1 MVGRKKN
8 KSINNSR
15 KKMKSKKMV
24 VNNKKKSRKLAKS
37 KKYEINNTN
46 GGNISGFIHQIQCT
60 NNTCSEYKQHINS
73 FDDLNK
79 LFGLFKI

>member
-8 KSINNSR
+8 KSINNFR
-15 KKMKSKKMV
+15 KKTKSKKM

-60 NNTCSEYKQHINS
+60 NNTCREYKQHINS

>member
-1 MVGRKKN
+1 MVGQKKN
-8 KSINNSR
+8 KSINNFR
-15 KKMKSKKMV
+15 KKTKSKKM

-46 GGNISGFIHQIQCT
+46 GNISGFIHQIQCT
-60 NNTCSEYKQHINS
+60 NNTCSEYKQPINS